1 MGFRIETVAPSR
13 LCECG
18 HAAKEHIFEMCG
30 TSAPCRDRSAPSC
43 GCRDF
48 TLPKKSPSSSGR
60 DREKETIQGKNG
72 ICKCGHYEDIHRWSG
87 GCCSALG
94 CACQGFVEFKL
105 VDPAQPPGRNHAWE
119 AKPECPLSGHPRF
132 YEILDRLKDLHSR
145 KAAAYEGTN
154 PPYTNYKR
162 AGERW
167 FGGRTG
173 AVRYALMRLEEK
185 LERIRNLILDE
196 TLPASSESLND
207 NLEDIAVIAIIAEI
221 LYEELADGKVEK

>member
-1 MGFRIETVAPSR
+1 MEQALGNRKCA
-13 LCECG
+13 CG
-18 HAAKEHIFEMCG
+18 HAEHNHVVGLTGGRWTCLILMC
-30 TSAPCRDRSAPSC
+30 PCRQFANAEAVCESLTERPS
-43 GCRDF
+43 GGMIHDD
-48 TLPKKSPSSSGR
+48 GV
-60 DREKETIQGKNG
+60 IQGKNG